1 MLTYAQVREMSGAIM
16 RLARQQGVEAPVH
29 SMLAALLEPQEA
41 RARGEIV
48 YFLQG
53 VPGGTPSL

>member
-1 MLTYAQVREMSGAIM
+1 MSGAM
-16 RLARQQGVEAPVH
+16 VRLARQQGVEAPVH

-48 YFLQG
+48 YTLQG
-53 VPGGTPSL
+53 VPGGKPSL